1 MGAGNGNLISG
12 DDGDDLITAGGSLN
26 LVDGGAGVN
35 SIFASGTSR
44 VTDNEQ
50 VIKNGI
56 AADLAGMAARLT
68 DTLEHVDL
76 AADRRRYYLA
86 LLRYTAQQTEGERP
100 RVFDE

>member
-1 MGAGNGNLISG
+1 MRG
-12 DDGDDLITAGGSLN
+12 DDGDDVPFNPGHTPCW
-26 LVDGGAGVN
+26 
-35 SIFASGTSR
+35 T
-44 VTDNEQ
+44 
-50 VIKNGI
+50 
-56 AADLAGMAARLT
+56 AARLT